1 MGDQQVKLEC
11 KSCSEVFTTF
21 LEQMAEKNE
30 HVTCPK
36 CGKIHEYNRE
46 SGKTVS

>member
-1 MGDQQVKLEC
+1 MDSQQVKIEC
-11 KSCSEVFTTF
+11 KGCSEVFTTF

-36 CGKIHEYNRE
+36 CGKIHEYSRE